1 MTLRGHENTATKL
14 LKIAKVAS
22 ESHTYRFT
30 SLASLLNEEYLESC
44 FSELNKHRAS
54 GIDGVSLEEYGS
66 ALKEN
71 IHKLCEKMKEFSYR
85 PQAVRRVGIPK
96 ANGKLRMLGIPT
108 VEDKIVQRAIAGILE
123 AIYEPSFLDIS
134 YGFRPKRS
142 CHDALE
148 KLDKAIATRPTSYII
163 DADIKGFFDNVK
175 HEWIIKFLEH
185 RIADRNFI
193 RLIKRL
199 LKASI
204 MEEGKYYAT
213 EEGTPQGGVVSPIL
227 SNIYLYYVLDL
238 WVEKVV
244 KKKCRGYVEEI
255 RYADDFVICVKNKEE
270 AEDIISMLRERL
282 KKFGLELSEEKTRLI
297 LFGRYAKEKRKRPET
312 FDFLGF
318 THYCDTSRSGKF
330 KVGRQTSRKK
340 LISKI
345 KEMNVWL
352 KNIRNV
358 FPIEDVWKTLKQKL
372 RGHYMYYGIG
382 GNYRKIAGYYFSVIK
397 LVFKWLNRRSQRKSY
412 NWEGFIKYLT
422 KYPLPKPKIYHA
434 YGK

>member
-1 MTLRGHENTATKL
+1 MTLRGQENTGTKL
-14 LKIAKVAS
+14 LKITKAAT

-44 FSELNKHRAS
+44 YSELNKHRAS

-71 IHKLCEKMKEFSYR
+71 IHKLCENMKKFSYR

-96 ANGKLRMLGIPT
+96 ANGKIRMLGIPT

-123 AIYEPSFLDIS
+123 AIYEPAFLDIS

-148 KLDKAIATRPTSYII
+148 KLDKAIATQPTSYII

-199 LKASI
+199 LKSGM
-204 MEEGKYYAT
+204 MEEGKYYVT
-213 EEGTPQGGVVSPIL
+213 EEGTPQGGVISPIL
-227 SNIYLYYVLDL
+227 SNIYLHYVLDL

-244 KKKCRGYVEEI
+244 KNKSRGYVEEI
-255 RYADDFVICVKNKEE
+255 RYADDFVICVKYKED
-270 AEDIISMLRERL
+270 AENIIRMLRERL

-297 LFGRYAKEKRKRPET
+297 LFGRYAKEKRRRPDT

-318 THYCDTSRSGKF
+318 THYCGTSRSGKF

-340 LISKI
+340 LISKV
-345 KEMNVWL
+345 KGMNLWL

>member
-1 MTLRGHENTATKL
+1 MTLRGQENTATKL
-14 LKIAKVAS
+14 LKITKAAT

-44 FSELNKHRAS
+44 FGELNKHRAS

-71 IHKLCEKMKEFSYR
+71 IHKLCEKMRKFSYR

-96 ANGKLRMLGIPT
+96 ANGKIRILEIPT
-108 VEDKIVQRAIAGILE
+108 VEDKIVQRAIAVILE
-123 AIYEPSFLDIS
+123 AIYEPAFLDVS

-148 KLDKAIATRPTSYII
+148 KLDKAIATQPTSYII

-199 LKASI
+199 LKSGI
-204 MEEGKYYAT
+204 MEEGKYYAA

-227 SNIYLYYVLDL
+227 SNIYLHYVLDL

-244 KKKCRGYVEEI
+244 KKQCKGYVEEI
-255 RYADDFVICVKNKEE
+255 RYADDFVICVKYKEE
-270 AEDIISMLRERL
+270 AEDIIRMLRERL
-282 KKFGLELSEEKTRLI
+282 RKFGLELSEEKTRLI
-297 LFGRYAKEKRKRPET
+297 LFGRYAKEKQKRPDT

-422 KYPLPKPKIYHA
+422 KYPLPKPKLYHA